1 MNKEEVRS
9 KKLEVRRKSRFFASF
24 GFAQDKSLR
33 MTPHQKWLA
42 AITWL
47 AFFCSMLSASAY
59 PQEGAQGAGAAR
71 RLTLREAVD
80 LALRNNR
87 NILRA
92 QATVARVEGE
102 HQEARSIF
110 RPQVLLGSGLAATYG
125 FPLSIAG
132 SAPSVFQVGA
142 SQALFNRSLRNLE
155 RQAGQMRLA
164 ADESLEDQRDT
175 TVADTVLT
183 YLDLDRSR
191 RSLEYLRNQTASL
204 GAAAQITDERVAAG
218 LEPPLESTRARLGTA
233 RSQSQ
238 ETALENQIAL
248 LEFRLRDLV
257 GIPQTEAIETVP
269 AEIPML
275 SSGETL
281 EQVAARALA
290 NNPGLQAM
298 DEEVRAKEFQVKS
311 EQASRWPRVNL
322 VGQYGLFSKFNN
334 YEDYFQRFQR
344 HNATLGVSIV
354 VPVYERERV
363 NARLSKAEGELA
375 ETRYRRDD
383 ARSGILLRV
392 REMWAAAQQ
401 QSSAREVSR
410 LELELARRS
419 LDAVLA
425 QYEEG
430 KVNRLVVEQARAE
443 ENRAWI
449 SLFETDYQSERARL
463 ELLRIT
469 GEIRAALR

>member
-1 MNKEEVRS
+1 M
-9 KKLEVRRKSRFFASF
+9 LIASL
-24 GFAQDKSLR
+24 GALLYS
-33 MTPHQKWLA
+33 
-42 AITWL
+42 L
-47 AFFCSMLSASAY
+47 AFPAAA
-59 PQEGAQGAGAAR
+59 PAQEAAPAAR

-92 QATVARVEGE
+92 QATAARVEGE

-125 FPLSIAG
+125 FPLSIEG
-132 SAPSVFQVGA
+132 SAPSIFQIAA
-142 SQALFNRSLRNLE
+142 SQALFNGNLRNLE
-155 RQAGQMRLA
+155 RQAGQMSSA

-175 TVADTVLT
+175 TVSETVLT

-191 RSLEYLRNQTASL
+191 RSLEYVRGQTASL
-204 GAAAQITDERVAAG
+204 GAAAQITEERVREG
-218 LEPPLESTRARLGTA
+218 LEPPLESTRARLGAA
-233 RSQSQ
+233 RAQSQ
-238 ETALENQIAL
+238 QTALENQISL
-248 LEFRLRDLV
+248 LEFRLRDLT
-257 GIPQTEAIETVP
+257 GIPQTETIETVP
-269 AEIPML
+269 AEIPLL
-275 SSGETL
+275 SEGETL
-281 EQVAARALA
+281 EQMAARALA

-354 VPVYERERV
+354 VPVYERERL
-363 NARLSKAEGELA
+363 NARLSKAEAALA
-375 ETRYRRDD
+375 ESRFRRDD
-383 ARSGILLRV
+383 TRAAILLRV
-392 REMWAAAQQ
+392 RELWSAAQQ

-430 KVNRLVVEQARAE
+430 KVSRLVVEQARAE

-449 SLFETDYQSERARL
+449 TMLEADYQSERARL
-463 ELLRIT
+463 ELLRLT
-469 GEIRAALR
+469 GEIRAALL

>member
-1 MNKEEVRS
+1 
-9 KKLEVRRKSRFFASF
+9 
-24 GFAQDKSLR
+24 
-33 MTPHQKWLA
+33 
-42 AITWL
+42 
-47 AFFCSMLSASAY
+47 
-59 PQEGAQGAGAAR
+59 
-71 RLTLREAVD
+71 
-80 LALRNNR
+80 
-87 NILRA
+87 
-92 QATVARVEGE
+92 
-102 HQEARSIF
+102 
-110 RPQVLLGSGLAATYG
+110 
-125 FPLSIAG
+125 
-132 SAPSVFQVGA
+132 
-142 SQALFNRSLRNLE
+142 
-155 RQAGQMRLA
+155 
-164 ADESLEDQRDT
+164 
-175 TVADTVLT
+175 
-183 YLDLDRSR
+183 
-191 RSLEYLRNQTASL
+191 LEYLRNQTASL
-204 GAAAQITDERVAAG
+204 GAAAQITEERVAAG

-238 ETALENQIAL
+238 QAALENQIAL

-257 GIPQTEAIETVP
+257 GIPQTDAIETVP

-275 SSGETL
+275 SSDETM

-334 YEDYFQRFQR
+334 YEDFFQRFQR

-354 VPVYERERV
+354 VPVYERERL
-363 NARLSKAEGELA
+363 NARLSKAEAELA

-383 ARSGILLRV
+383 ARAGILLRV

-430 KVNRLVVEQARAE
+430 KVNRLMVEQARAE

-449 SLFETDYQSERARL
+449 SLFEADYQSERARL